1 VGSFDAT
8 YPTFLSGDVVVLL
21 FGCSQS
27 RGKRHAVASF
37 V

>member
-1 VGSFDAT
+1 VGGFDTT
-8 YPTFLSGDVVVLL
+8 YPTFFSGDVVMLL
-21 FGCSQS
+21 FGYSQS